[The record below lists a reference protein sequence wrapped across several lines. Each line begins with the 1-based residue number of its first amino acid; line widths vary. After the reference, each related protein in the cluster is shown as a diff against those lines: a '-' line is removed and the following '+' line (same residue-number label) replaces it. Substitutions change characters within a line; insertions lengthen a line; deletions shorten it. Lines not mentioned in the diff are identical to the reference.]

1 MEEQLV
7 IVAKLITK
15 VVLIN
20 IAVIILATEII
31 DFIQN
36 NRKK

>member
-7 IVAKLITK
+7 IVVEFIAKVI
-15 VVLIN
+15 LIN
-20 IAVIILATEII
+20 IVVIILTTEII